1 MNALMEYKDT
11 DIIAPKA
18 ASVKTSEEG
27 TDSVG
32 NLNAEND
39 SLEKRKI
46 PVGFL
51 KYLKGQEY
59 IEHAILK
66 RDSKRW
72 LIKLNDKRFEK
83 GWGKFAE
90 QNDVQLGDMLVFRHD
105 GNMEFDVCIIDST
118 HCDREYAEYL
128 HEERGGGLIQ
138 C

>member
-1 MNALMEYKDT
+1 MESEFIALDKAGEEAKWIQNFLE
-11 DIIAPKA
+11 DIPYWPKPVAP
-18 ASVKTSEEG
+18 
-27 TDSVG
+27 
-32 NLNAEND
+32 
-39 SLEKRKI
+39 KI

-51 KYLKGQEY
+51 KYLKGQEH

-83 GWGKFAE
+83 GWGKFTE

-128 HEERGGGLIQ
+128 HEE
-138 C
+138 